1 MKRHTPLGYR
11 IVNGKA
17 DIVPEAAQIVKA
29 VFQAYLGGTSTY
41 QIAKDLTKQ
50 GVLNASHKPS
60 WNHGSVGK
68 ILENRKY
75 TGDEFYP
82 SLIES
87 GIFEQVQKRRQET
100 VKSLGRHVQP
110 NSFRNQTKFSG
121 TLYCGICGQSYRRY
135 VEHCNQPS
143 ENVKWKCKHYIKSN
157 RVSCLNIFLTDEQ
170 IESAFM
176 NVINQIIATPAKILI
191 AYFTAAEN
199 SGVDAIS
206 SASYTNV
213 NGTPVGRVRAVAD
226 WIAEETGGELFSIQ
240 TSVVYPTDG
249 GKLIDY
255 AAEEQDEKARPELT
269 SQIENLDQ
277 YDTIFIGYP
286 TWWYDMPM
294 VMYSFFEE
302 YDFTGKTIIPF
313 NVHNGS
319 RFSGTIETIQELEP
333 EATVVEDG
341 FTVSERTVADA
352 AGDIASWLDEL
363 GY

>member
-1 MKRHTPLGYR
+1 MQRHMPLGYR

-176 NVINQIIATPAKILI
+176 NVINQIIATPAMLEQRRSIKTP
-191 AYFTAAEN
+191 APC
-199 SGVDAIS
+199 
-206 SASYTNV
+206 
-213 NGTPVGRVRAVAD
+213 PVGEKLTRQIKETLNAGQYKVNEIKELAYTRAAAQYRVSVIDDSAYRTDQIKAAILGKEKQMDFDERLFQQVIRKITVNPD
-226 WIAEETGGELFSIQ
+226 GRLRFELLNGLLLDKNIEE
-240 TSVVYPTDG
+240 
-249 GKLIDY
+249 
-255 AAEEQDEKARPELT
+255 
-269 SQIENLDQ
+269 N
-277 YDTIFIGYP
+277 
-286 TWWYDMPM
+286 
-294 VMYSFFEE
+294 
-302 YDFTGKTIIPF
+302 
-313 NVHNGS
+313 
-319 RFSGTIETIQELEP
+319 
-333 EATVVEDG
+333 
-341 FTVSERTVADA
+341 
-352 AGDIASWLDEL
+352 
-363 GY
+363 